1 MKFDF
6 IVLGE
11 IVITVSCAIPEQG
24 NSNSNAILMNDLIQV
39 I

>member
-1 MKFDF
+1 MEFDF
-6 IVLGE
+6 IALGE
-11 IVITVSCAIPEQG
+11 MVITVSCAIPEQG